1 MTYERT
7 CKYGCNSQ
15 LGEFETKEN
24 KYLETDGK
32 TLHTRERCESLK
44 KNQTHKEITLQEVI
58 KKLESIGIIINVE
71 RLMKQ

>member
-1 MTYERT
+1 MIRI

-15 LGEFETKEN
+15 LGEFDKKEN
-24 KYLETDGK
+24 KYLETDG
-32 TLHTRERCESLK
+32 TLHTRERCEQLK